1 MVHLPLFSSWDRVS
15 SSTAATLQDFWLA
28 FEAARALGKRNRP
41 GTTLGVR
48 STFQVWLTS
57 CVSSIY
63 LIFTAL
69 SCLTMGGT
77 PKLSRSS
84 SSSSSPPSPSSPSPS
99 PSFWSG
105 EQWVGPLLDETLWIA
120 NQDMSSFYDR
130 QLAFGLLL
138 VGCFEKWTFMLPD
151 KWSVFRSNTL
161 EYHGCWWRETRIS
174 LAPQNPSALRNGC
187 AQTGNWPL
195 GGTAWRLE
203 EIPTETKIIK
213 KSTWTSK
220 HWFMVTQRSFT
231 IYNPY

>member
-1 MVHLPLFSSWDRVS
+1 MVHLPLFSSCDRVS

-84 SSSSSPPSPSSPSPS
+84 SSSSSSPPSPSPS

-138 VGCFEKWTFMLPD
+138 VGCLKSGLSCFRTNDQYFGPIPWNTMAVDGVRPASVSPLRIHQPCAMDVHRLATGHLAELP
-151 KWSVFRSNTL
+151 
-161 EYHGCWWRETRIS
+161 G
-174 LAPQNPSALRNGC
+174 
-187 AQTGNWPL
+187 
-195 GGTAWRLE
+195 AWR
-203 EIPTETKIIK
+203 KFQRKQKSSK